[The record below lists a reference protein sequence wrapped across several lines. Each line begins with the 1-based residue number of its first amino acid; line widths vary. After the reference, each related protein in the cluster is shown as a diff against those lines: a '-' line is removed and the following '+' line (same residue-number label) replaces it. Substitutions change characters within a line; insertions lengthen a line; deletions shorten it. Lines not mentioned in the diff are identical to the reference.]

1 MYCRYCGKEI
11 AEDSRFCS
19 HCGKELAYNPDN
31 KKADAEETKSDKK
44 NDPKYKKMKSDYS
57 KGALACL
64 IWFGALNVIGS
75 LFLII
80 GFMIVAVIYI
90 QNGGNFI
97 IDSFSDGIDLIKS
110 LVHEDYYVVVPIMYT
125 IGYIVSSVAAIIIGR
140 KIVYG
145 KNNENR
151 VQTNIKKLSIKEV
164 LLVMIVAFGL
174 WGIGVLIGNIPEFF
188 AEGESVN
195 QLELIFGDYTIIY
208 LAQAII
214 GAPIIEEFI
223 FRKLLID
230 KIAPHGEGI
239 AIITSAMLFGLMHGN
254 FGQFFLA
261 FFLGLLFALIYVK
274 TRNIKYTMGL
284 HFMINTVASLPEI
297 FMLFKINIEIGWLIG
312 IGVLALV
319 GIILAII
326 FKKSEVFKVNKEC
339 EFDGYL
345 IHKSVIF
352 EIFFILLLV
361 TLASSVVSLNIN
373 FILDAVFGHID
384 YLYLA
389 LLQIPIGAFLAV
401 MLLYNHQMHNIFKA
415 KVEEPLLEDIEYSD
429 GEQVATL
436 EELTDSENLEE
447 NNE

>member
-31 KKADAEETKSDKK
+31 KEVNTEATKSNKR

-57 KGALACL
+57 KGALSCL

-90 QNGGNFI
+90 QNGGNFM
-97 IDSFSDGIDLIKS
+97 IDDIDNALALIRS

-151 VQTNIKKLSIKEV
+151 VQTNIKKLSIKEL

-188 AEGESVN
+188 AEGEGVN

-261 FFLGLLFALIYVK
+261 FFLGLLFAIIYVK

-297 FMLFKINIEIGWLIG
+297 FMLFNINIEIGWLIG

-326 FKKSEVFKVNKEC
+326 FRKSEVFKVNKEC

-345 IHKSVIF
+345 IHRSIIF

-361 TLASSVVSLNIN
+361 TIASSVVSLNIN